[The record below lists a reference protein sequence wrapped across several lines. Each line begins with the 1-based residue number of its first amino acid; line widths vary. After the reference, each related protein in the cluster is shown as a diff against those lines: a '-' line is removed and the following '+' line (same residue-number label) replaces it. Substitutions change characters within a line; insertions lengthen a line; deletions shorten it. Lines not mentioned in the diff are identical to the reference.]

1 MVNETLALKRIG
13 EWVDLS
19 GEELYLYLDIAADVQ
34 SEKLG
39 EQERSERLS
48 GEQYFDFLN
57 EQVLPD
63 ERVVDELELSGLSE
77 EKIQRFRDGEVPILE
92 LYSEQYKLD
101 YGLDQVVDFVMM
113 MKFVRDYLK
122 LTGEDSVAPRNR
134 LQYLLYLVN
143 LELSQDDTLPN
154 RSNRT
159 TLGNL
164 EHTGYR
170 YNFSKGSGPYS
181 PKLYR
186 DKNRLFAQSLLHE
199 EVMEVPFSEGDE
211 PYEISLGENGERLIA
226 KYGKKLDNLDSVL
239 LKEWDLQQR
248 DVIKEH
254 GSKSMEELKELVR
267 SMPQFQA
274 TPKNEELLKARQRDF
289 DEPVDP
295 IQELILNV

>member
-1 MVNETLALKRIG
+1 MVNEILALRRIG
-13 EWVDLS
+13 EWADLS
-19 GEELYLYLDIAADVQ
+19 GEELHFYLDIAADVQ
-34 SEKLG
+34 SEKLD
-39 EQERSERLS
+39 EQEGADRLS
-48 GEQYFDFLN
+48 GERYFEFLN
-57 EQVLPD
+57 EEVLTD
-63 ERVVDELELSGLSE
+63 ERVLDELELADIPV
-77 EKIQRFRDGEVPILE
+77 EKLQRFREGEVPVLE
-92 LYSEQYKLD
+92 LYSEQFKLD
-101 YGLDQVVDFVMM
+101 YGLDQVADFVMM
-113 MKFVRDYLK
+113 MKFVRDYIK

-134 LQYLLYLVN
+134 LQYLLFFVN
-143 LELSQDDTLPN
+143 YELSQEDTLPN

-170 YNFSKGSGPYS
+170 YNFSKGNGPYA

-199 EVMEVPFSEGDE
+199 EVMEGPVSEDDE
-211 PYEISLGENGERLIA
+211 PYEISLGENGERLMA
-226 KYGKKLDNLDSVL
+226 RYGKKLDNFDSVL

-254 GSKSMEELKELVR
+254 RTKSMEELKERVR
-267 SMPQFQA
+267 SMPKFQA

-295 IQELILNV
+295 IQELVLNV

>member
-1 MVNETLALKRIG
+1 MVNEILALRRIG
-13 EWVDLS
+13 EWADLS
-19 GEELYLYLDIAADVQ
+19 GEELHFYLDIAADVQ
-34 SEKLG
+34 SEKLD
-39 EQERSERLS
+39 EQEGADRLS
-48 GEQYFDFLN
+48 GERYFEFLN
-57 EQVLPD
+57 EEVLTD
-63 ERVVDELELSGLSE
+63 ERVLDELELADIPV
-77 EKIQRFRDGEVPILE
+77 EKLQRFREGEVPVLE
-92 LYSEQYKLD
+92 LYSEQFKLD
-101 YGLDQVVDFVMM
+101 YGLDQIADFIMM
-113 MKFVRDYLK
+113 MKFVRDYMK

-134 LQYLLYLVN
+134 LQYLLFLVN
-143 LELSQDDTLPN
+143 YELSQEDTLPN

-170 YNFSKGSGPYS
+170 YNFSKGNGPYA

-199 EVMEVPFSEGDE
+199 EVIEEPVSEDDE
-211 PYEISLGENGERLIA
+211 PYEISLGENGERLMA
-226 KYGKKLDNLDSVL
+226 RYGKKLDNFDSVL

-254 GSKSMEELKELVR
+254 RTKPMEELKEQVR
-267 SMPQFQA
+267 SMPKFQA

-295 IQELILNV
+295 IQELVLNV

>member
-13 EWVDLS
+13 EWGDLS

-77 EKIQRFRDGEVPILE
+77 EKIQRFREGEVPILE

-143 LELSQDDTLPN
+143 LELSQDDTFPN

-199 EVMEVPFSEGDE
+199 EVMEVPVSEGDE

-239 LKEWDLQQR
+239 LKEWDLKQR
-248 DVIKEH
+248 DVIKKY
-254 GSKSMEELKELVR
+254 GSKSMKELKELVR

-274 TPKNEELLKARQRDF
+274 TPKNQELLKARQRDF

-295 IQELILNV
+295 IQELILSV